1 MMVMT
6 TRGQKFVSFVLRG
19 HALPD
24 QYVHESR
31 TRLVLLDA
39 GDSHWRAFY
48 KERRLWN
55 KPLSDWDYD
64 YLRPLGVV
72 FSDECA
78 AMRWASG
85 GKA

>member
-1 MMVMT
+1 MEQLQQTDLKSKIQNQM
-6 TRGQKFVSFVLRG
+6 RHKS
-19 HALPD
+19 
-24 QYVHESR
+24 ESGKI
-31 TRLVLLDA
+31 DA

-64 YLRPLGVV
+64 YLRPLGVA